1 MSKRFPLIALVLL
14 VCAGCAND
22 PAPTEQLRLT
32 EQALNQAKAMGASE
46 QIAELKLAEER
57 LAQAQAAMAE
67 GEFKQARMLAE
78 QAELD
83 ARLAEARM
91 LTHKSETQLAALNLQ
106 IKRLRTQLGDLQ

>member
-1 MSKRFPLIALVLL
+1 MNNRLSLAALALL
-14 VCAGCAND
+14 AFSGCAND

-32 EQALNQAKAMGASE
+32 EQAMHQAKAVGASE
-46 QIAELKLAEER
+46 QIVELKLAEER
-57 LAQAQAAMAE
+57 LVQAQAAMTE
-67 GEFKQARMLAE
+67 GEFKQARILAE

>member
-1 MSKRFPLIALVLL
+1 MSKRLSLTALVLL
-14 VCAGCAND
+14 ACAGCASD
-22 PAPTEQLRLT
+22 PAPTEQLRLS
-32 EQALNQAKAMGASE
+32 EQALNQAKAVGASDE
-46 QIAELKLAEER
+46 IAELKLAEER

-67 GEFKQARMLAE
+67 GAFKQARMLAE

-91 LTHKSETQLAALNLQ
+91 LTHKSEVQLTALNQQ